1 MDSKQCQISQEFNI
15 MTFIIKEIELM
26 YCWCGNRDDD
36 ILMYVRLFNPYII
49 EDLEKPLMG
58 PKRTNVTI
66 K

>member
-1 MDSKQCQISQEFNI
+1 